1 MQIIIHQL
9 LMQNKEIEGLSF
21 GYEFSEGKMHPLII
35 FLMVVE
41 LFPKV
46 NKGDFDYKS
55 DSKRAESKSSL
66 MLIYKGLRASGE
78 TIIK

>member
-1 MQIIIHQL
+1 
-9 LMQNKEIEGLSF
+9 MQNKEIGGLSF